1 MRNITRARDLVQ
13 RPRRLRRTAALRA
26 VVRETRLTAD
36 RFVYP
41 LFVRSGSRIR
51 EPIASLPGQFRLSV
65 DQLANEAAELR
76 SVGIP
81 AVLLFG
87 IPEDKD
93 ALGSGAYAED
103 GIVQQAIRALREA
116 DPDLVIAADVCLCEY
131 TSHGHCGIVRGGTV
145 HNDETLTVLAR
156 TATSLASTGAN
167 IVAPSAMMDGQVAAI
182 REALDEAGFEETIVM
197 AYSAKY
203 ASAFYGPFREAA
215 GSAPQF
221 GDRRG
226 YQMDPPNVRE
236 ALREIALD
244 VEEGADIVMVKP
256 ALAYLDVLHA
266 ARTVVATPL
275 AAYNVSGEYAMLMA
289 AGAQGWL
296 DVRGAGLE
304 MLTAIA
310 RAGADIIITYLAK
323 DAARWL
329 T

>member
-1 MRNITRARDLVQ
+1 MRNITRSRDLIQ
-13 RPRRLRRTAALRA
+13 RPRRLRRTAALRTL
-26 VVRETRLTAD
+26 VRETRLSAD

-41 LFVRSGSRIR
+41 LFVRSGNGIR
-51 EPIASLPGQFRLSV
+51 EPIASLPGQFHLSV
-65 DQLANEAAELR
+65 DQLAGEAAELR

-87 IPEDKD
+87 IPDDKD

-131 TSHGHCGIVRGGTV
+131 TSHGHCGVVRGGSV

-156 TATSLASTGAN
+156 TAASLASAGAT
-167 IVAPSAMMDGQVAAI
+167 IVAPSAMMDGQVRAI
-182 REALDEAGFEETIVM
+182 REALDEAGFDQTIVM

-244 VEEGADIVMVKP
+244 IEEGADVVMVKP
-256 ALAYLDVLHA
+256 ALAYLDVLYA
-266 ARTVVATPL
+266 ARAAVTTPL
-275 AAYNVSGEYAMLMA
+275 AAYNVSGEYSMLMA
-289 AGAQGWL
+289 AGSQGWL
-296 DVRGAGLE
+296 DVRAAGLE

-329 T
+329 A